1 MRKIVLLLSA
11 LLLLVPSWPVKADGG
26 DVQIPVNVGD
36 GGTNNGGPTHHA
48 PVLVPI
54 SAVYYSSLSSIV
66 ASYLYDLGS
75 VTVEI
80 ENQTTGEYSQSV
92 VNALAGP
99 MPFIISGTSGFWRI
113 TFTLSPG
120 SVYYGEFVIN

>member
-1 MRKIVLLLSA
+1 MKKILLLLSA
-11 LLLLVPSWPVKADGG
+11 FLMLVPNWSSKADGG

-99 MPFIISGTSGFWRI
+99 MPFIISGTSGHWRVS
-113 TFTLSPG
+113 FTLSS
-120 SVYYGEFVIN
+120 SVCYYGEFDI